1 VPPGS
6 EQTEVIVIG
15 AGPAGLAVG
24 ACLRRAG
31 VDFLLLE
38 REATVGASWR
48 RHYDRLHL
56 HTDRAH
62 SSLPHL
68 ALPRH
73 YPRYPSRDQVVAYLE
88 SYARAFRLT
97 PRYGEEVTAARPRDG
112 GWEVETA
119 RARYRAG
126 AVVVATG
133 YCAVPLRPSWP
144 GLDGYQGAILHS
156 SQYRSGERFRG
167 QRVLVVGLGNS
178 GGEIAIDLVEHGA
191 RPTLAV
197 RGPVSLLPRE
207 LLGLPILTWALAL
220 SRLPPRA
227 ADALA
232 RPLLRLALGDPS
244 RYGLRRPERG
254 PMRQIRERARIPLI
268 DVGTLAHVR
277 AGRIAVR
284 PGVARFTPRGVAF
297 EDAAEEDFEAV
308 VLATGYAH
316 GLARFVDGAER
327 VLDARGRPL
336 ASGCETA
343 LPGLYL
349 CGFHVA
355 PTGMLREIAREACR
369 VAAALVRRRAARAAT

>member
-1 VPPGS
+1 M
-6 EQTEVIVIG
+6 
-15 AGPAGLAVG
+15 
-24 ACLRRAG
+24 
-31 VDFLLLE
+31 
-38 REATVGASWR
+38 
-48 RHYDRLHL
+48 
-56 HTDRAH
+56 
-62 SSLPHL
+62 
-68 ALPRH
+68 
-73 YPRYPSRDQVVAYLE
+73 
-88 SYARAFRLT
+88 
-97 PRYGEEVTAARPRDG
+97 
-112 GWEVETA
+112 
-119 RARYRAG
+119 
-126 AVVVATG
+126 
-133 YCAVPLRPSWP
+133 
-144 GLDGYQGAILHS
+144 LHS

-178 GGEIAIDLVEHGA
+178 GGEIAIDLVEHRA

-284 PGVARFTPRGVAF
+284 PGVASFTARGVAF
-297 EDAAEEDFEAV
+297 EDAAEEDFKAV

-316 GLARFVDGAER
+316 GLARFLDGVER

-349 CGFHVA
+349 CGFHVV

-369 VAAALVRRRAARAAT
+369 VAEALVRRRAARAAT